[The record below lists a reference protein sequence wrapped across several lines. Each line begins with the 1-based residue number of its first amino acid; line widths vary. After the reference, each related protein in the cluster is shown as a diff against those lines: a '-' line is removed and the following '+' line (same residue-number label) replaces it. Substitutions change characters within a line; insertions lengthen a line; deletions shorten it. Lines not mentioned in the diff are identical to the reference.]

1 MSEKLVIG
9 KELKVKYI
17 GIFDLND
24 LYRKMK
30 FWLEWNGY
38 GPEKGMEKQ
47 YTERIKPNGKQ
58 VEIKWIAT
66 DEASAYVNK
75 VIEATFFVLGLESVE
90 IEKDTKKIKT
100 KKGDIEIR
108 FTGYLVLNVN
118 NLMGDDLSYKNK
130 IYKRFIL
137 KRNIDSYK
145 IDLYDD
151 LTEFQDEVKGY
162 LTMQQ
167 F

>member
-9 KELKVKYI
+9 KELKLKFN
-17 GIFDLND
+17 GIFDMND

-38 GPEKGMEKQ
+38 GPEKGMEKM
-47 YTERIKPNGKQ
+47 YVERIKPNGKQ
-58 VEIKWIAT
+58 IEIKWVAENDVSNYI
-66 DEASAYVNK
+66 NG
-75 VIEATFFVLGLESVE
+75 VIEITFFVIGLESVE
-90 IEKDTKKIKT
+90 IEREGKKVKT

-108 FTGYLVLNVN
+108 LTGYLVLNTA
-118 NLMGDDLSYKNK
+118 GKWDDNGFINK

-137 KRNIDSYK
+137 KKNIDGYK
-145 IDLYDD
+145 IDLYND
-151 LTEFQDEVKGY
+151 LYDLHDEIKAY
-162 LTMQQ
+162 LNLQQ

>member
-9 KELKVKYI
+9 KELKVKYN
-17 GIFDLND
+17 GIFDLPD

-58 VEIKWIAT
+58 IEIKWVAT
-66 DEASAYVNK
+66 DEASSYVHK
-75 VIEATFFVLGLESVE
+75 VLEVTFLVIGLESIE
-90 IEKDTKKIKT
+90 IEKEGKKIKT
-100 KKGDIEIR
+100 KKGDVEMR
-108 FTGYLVLNVN
+108 FTGYLVLNAGNV
-118 NLMGDDLSYKNK
+118 MGEDLSYKNW
-130 IYKRFIL
+130 IYKKFIL
-137 KRNIDSYK
+137 KRNIETYK
-145 IDLYDD
+145 IDMYDD
-151 LTEFQDEVKGY
+151 LTDFQDEAKGY

>member
-9 KELKVKYI
+9 KDLKVKYN

-24 LYRKMK
+24 MYRKMK
-30 FWLEWNGY
+30 FWLEWHNY

-58 VEIKWIAT
+58 IEIRWTAT
-66 DEASAYVNK
+66 DEVSTYVNK
-75 VIEATFFVLGLESVE
+75 VIEVTFLVLGLESIE
-90 IEKDTKKIKT
+90 IDKDGKKIKT
-100 KKGDIEIR
+100 KKGDVEMR
-108 FTGYLVLNVN
+108 FTGYLVLNV
-118 NLMGDDLSYKNK
+118 GDQLGEDLSWTNR

-137 KRNIDSYK
+137 KRNIETYK
-145 IDLYDD
+145 IELYDD